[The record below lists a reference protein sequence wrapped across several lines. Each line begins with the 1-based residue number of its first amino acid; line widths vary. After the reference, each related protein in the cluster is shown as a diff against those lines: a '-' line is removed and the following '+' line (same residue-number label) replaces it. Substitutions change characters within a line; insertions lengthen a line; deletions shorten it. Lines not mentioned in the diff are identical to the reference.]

1 MRSILPI
8 AQTLVTKG
16 RATRWI
22 AARIASALVPQ
33 GNLAP
38 LTHEAL
44 CYGCMV
50 GILLPTHL
58 ASREKAPDDRDTKL
72 TDDPAATPDINTF
85 KGPCVTLLS

>member
-1 MRSILPI
+1 
-8 AQTLVTKG
+8 
-16 RATRWI
+16 
-22 AARIASALVPQ
+22 
-33 GNLAP
+33 
-38 LTHEAL
+38 
-44 CYGCMV
+44 MV